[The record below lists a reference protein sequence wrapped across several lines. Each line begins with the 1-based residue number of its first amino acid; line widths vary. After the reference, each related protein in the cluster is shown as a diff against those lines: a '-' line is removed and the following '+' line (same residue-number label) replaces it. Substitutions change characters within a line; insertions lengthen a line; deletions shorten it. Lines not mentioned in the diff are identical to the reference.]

1 MDQHFKSALSTP
13 PAFTYDPEAWDV
25 LQKRL
30 DEADHKPK
38 GIILPRWAAAL
49 AFLLLFGLC
58 SFTSF
63 LTFRLN
69 TVGRRLALMEIQL
82 EQSPDTVWLVKNNW
96 IRDTVNLSD
105 QPLLAKQSA
114 GNWIRRFPLFQP
126 GAFFPIDPADP
137 LATQSAGLTPE
148 AENLPALLP
157 PNEVQ
162 EEEEVAVLRKREER
176 ALHLLPSAE
185 FPMPLQQGPSQVAMP
200 AIVVQESKGA
210 SWAKRTTYQA
220 LQKSKPKSIN
230 LTGGGSI
237 TNFFSMPGSGF
248 SSYILQVGGEFKYG
262 SNWSVEAGLELL
274 HLSFELKDEKYFE
287 GYPTLMADDPS
298 DYMQDLY
305 ITLNYLQLPLSVK
318 YYFSQGT
325 TVQPYL
331 KASAVLRQARRQ
343 SFDYEFTGPGGAY
356 YRPLSIQDDGIYLSS
371 FRVGPGFSMPLAR
384 NWGLFAEA
392 LYHHDY
398 RLGKMDYTSL
408 RYFGINAGLT
418 HRLY

>member
-1 MDQHFKSALSTP
+1 MDRPFKNALSSP
-13 PAFTYDPEAWDV
+13 PSFDYDPEGWNA
-25 LQKRL
+25 LQQRL
-30 DEADHKPK
+30 DEGRRRPK
-38 GIILPRWAAAL
+38 GIFLPRWAAAL
-49 AFLLLFGLC
+49 ALLLFFSLC
-58 SFTSF
+58 SFTSY
-63 LTFRLN
+63 LTVRLN
-69 TVGRRLALMEIQL
+69 NVGQRLSFVEGRMNHQTDTIRKVEHRIIK
-82 EQSPDTVWLVKNNW
+82 DTVIIYGWP
-96 IRDTVNLSD
+96 S
-105 QPLLAKQSA
+105 AAEQSA
-114 GNWIRRFPLFQP
+114 GNWAGRFPLIQP
-126 GAFFPIDPADP
+126 GAYSFPRSGYSNFYGNNIPNAAP
-137 LATQSAGLTPE
+137 LSGLLSTGEVPDKKAFSE
-148 AENLPALLP
+148 AIRNREENLLP
-157 PNEVQ
+157 
-162 EEEEVAVLRKREER
+162 
-176 ALHLLPSAE
+176 LPSSTHLAATSSSA
-185 FPMPLQQGPSQVAMP
+185 LRGGVLP
-200 AIVVQESKGA
+200 AVVLQESKGV
-210 SWAKRTTYQA
+210 SWVRRTAHKA
-220 LQKSKPKSIN
+220 LQKGQPNGISLS
-230 LTGGGSI
+230 GGGSI
-237 TNFFSMPGSGF
+237 ANFFSMPGSGF